1 MTSAPHRHQPLR
13 PAARQ
18 QRVRFRA
25 HRPAEVT
32 TTVRTTLQ
40 RPFAIGFVGAL
51 GALAA
56 ILLVLTLGSLSTIL
70 VSIAVGLF
78 IALGLDPVVVRL
90 EARGIKRPFAIAIV
104 FAAFAVLLALL
115 LALVIPVVTRQA
127 VELVSNAPTF
137 LTGIQDQEWFRSLS
151 DYLGPGVDL
160 QGALDWLYGV
170 AADPKTW
177 VVLAGG
183 ALNLGVGIANG
194 FFGGF
199 IALVLAL
206 YFLASMQ
213 AMKNAFYSLVPR
225 RFRPRVVSITDQIT
239 ASIGGYVSGM
249 VVLAGINAVLG
260 LIMMLIVGVPYAGI
274 LAVVIFFVTLIPL
287 VGSIIATVIVA
298 TVGLFDSPTTAL
310 VVIVY
315 YLVYMQIESYV
326 LTPRVMNKA
335 VSVPGA
341 LVVIGAMVG
350 GSLIG
355 LLGALVSIP
364 VTASILL
371 IIKQVVVPRQNA
383 KA

>member
-1 MTSAPHRHQPLR
+1 MTSTPHRHQPLR

-25 HRPAEVT
+25 RRPAEVT

-183 ALNLGVGIANG
+183 ALNIGVGIANG
-194 FFGGF
+194 LFGGF

-225 RFRPRVVSITDQIT
+225 RSRPRVVSITDQIT